1 MMRRAMLMMAVPMLL
16 LAGCELKV
24 GKDDKPSEGTEE
36 ASVSIAADGNV
47 AISASDGSDGVAV
60 NVPGFEGRVKI
71 PGMKLGGD
79 DMDING
85 MNPYPGSSFSSINI
99 TDPKGPANGRVA
111 MRFTAPAAPDKV
123 ASHFAAQARANGF
136 TGVAVASKGGT
147 ATLTAQNDDGDPVT
161 ITMAPGPGGTAG
173 TILIRDSGK

>member
-1 MMRRAMLMMAVPMLL
+1 MRRAMLMMAVPMLL

-24 GKDDKPSEGTEE
+24 GKDDKDRDGSEE
-36 ASVSIAADGNV
+36 ASVSIGADGNV
-47 AISASDGSDGVAV
+47 AISANEGSDGVAV
-60 NVPGFEGRVKI
+60 KLPGFEGRVKI
-71 PGMKLGGD
+71 PGMKIGGD

-85 MNPYPGSSFSSINI
+85 MKPYPGSTFSSINV

-123 ASHFAAQARANGF
+123 AGHFAAQARDNGF

-147 ATLTAQNDDGDPVT
+147 ATLTAQNDEGDPVT